1 MRGHKTLP
9 CECQEG
15 QPWLCV
21 LCDYNT
27 VANQEVVLTA
37 PQVFLRKLLMTGYD
51 SVPVLDAEQRLGKA
65 PLCFKWMYMS
75 AIAASI
81 LPERQH
87 DRGANSVSCGDH
99 VNKHTQRNH
108 AQRKELLCVLR
119 KEDDLLVRAGE
130 YTTG

>member
-87 DRGANSVSCGDH
+87 DRGNTPLTSLAYSEKGRQ
-99 VNKHTQRNH
+99 K
-108 AQRKELLCVLR
+108 
-119 KEDDLLVRAGE
+119 G
-130 YTTG
+130 